1 MSEIKTAM
9 DHAKDLVAEGEECTC
24 DGKPVEPLT
33 GHHWK
38 CPFHIKAI
46 ERRRKG

>member
-38 CPFHIKAI
+38 CAVHTKAI